1 VDAFSGLRVAGS
13 ARANPRLRE
22 DRTVI
27 VEHTGPARLGR
38 RTKDL
43 VKRLEPDDVA
53 IIDHADLD
61 RVSAEE
67 LAESGVRVVVNVAT
81 SLSGRFPNPGP
92 LELVRAGV
100 ELIDAPGADLFDR
113 VADGEL
119 VTIRGGSIFRNG
131 DRLAEGRALTA
142 VELAASLEA
151 QQGRVTEA
159 LEAFADNTLR
169 HLREEGRLL
178 AQGIDFPTL
187 ETRFRDRHALVVARG
202 PGYKRDLRIVRPY
215 VRDFKPVL
223 VAVDGG
229 ADALLDAG
237 LKPHVIV
244 GDMDSVSDRALRGGA
259 ELLVHAYADG
269 QAPGA
274 ERLERLGLG
283 HQVVAAPGI
292 SEDIALLLAHDK
304 GAELIVAV
312 GTHFNLVEFL
322 ERDRAGVASTFVARL
337 KVGEMLVDAKGV
349 SRLVSRPVGIWPIVL
364 VLAAGLLAAAA
375 AIAASPSLRSAIDVI
390 ARDLGNALG
399 L

>member
-1 VDAFSGLRVAGS
+1 M
-13 ARANPRLRE
+13 
-22 DRTVI
+22 T
-27 VEHTGPARLGR
+27 EHTGTARLGK

-43 VKRLEPDDVA
+43 VKRLRPNDIA

-61 RVSAEE
+61 RIAAEE
-67 LAESGVRVVVNVAT
+67 LAESGVTVVVNVAP
-81 SLSGRFPNPGP
+81 SLTGRFPNPGP

-100 ELIDAPGADLFDR
+100 QLIDAPGADLFDR
-113 VADGEL
+113 LSDGEL
-119 VTIRGGSIFRNG
+119 VTVRGGSVFRNG
-131 DRLAEGRALTA
+131 DRLVDGRALTA
-142 VELAASLEA
+142 TELAASLEA

-178 AQGIDFPTL
+178 SQGIGFPPL

-202 PGYKRDLRIVRPY
+202 PGHKRDLRIVRPY

-229 ADALLDAG
+229 ADALLEVG
-237 LKPHVIV
+237 LKPDVIV
-244 GDMDSVSDRALRGGA
+244 GDMDSVSDRALRSGA

-269 QAPGA
+269 RAPGT
-274 ERLERLGLG
+274 ERLERLGLV
-283 HQVVAAPGI
+283 HQIVTAPGI

-322 ERDRAGVASTFVARL
+322 ERDRAGMASTFVARL
-337 KVGEMLVDAKGV
+337 TVGEMLVDAKGV
-349 SRLVSRPVGIWPIVL
+349 SRLVSRRVGIWPLIL
-364 VLAAGLLAAAA
+364 VVAAGSLAVVA
-375 AIAASPSLRSAIDVI
+375 AIAASPSLRNAIDVI
-390 ARDLGNALG
+390 GRDVGNALG